1 MENAWREGRKG
12 GRVKGREGRREERKH
27 RGEKKVRYK
36 RKEKT
41 SLESV
46 YLYLEI
52 IKEAI
57 L

>member
-1 MENAWREGRKG
+1 MENARREGG
-12 GRVKGREGRREERKH
+12 EEGREGGSEEGRH
-27 RGEKKVRYK
+27 GGGKKVRYK
-36 RKEKT
+36 RKEET

>member
-12 GRVKGREGRREERKH
+12 GKMKGREGRREERKH